1 MFKQDNILTTFKL
14 PIEYNN
20 NKKEI
25 TSSMKTD
32 LELDVCKT
40 VDKPL
45 YHYVFNPESEL
56 AKIVANKYNNYYTND
71 KKYLTDTQ
79 KLIIQSKNHFLKN
92 NEEISEK
99 IFKLWSEIK
108 NDDSFLERYQYVD
121 IEIFKFLNNN
131 DKFLQFLSV
140 FNMTSPII
148 SFHFQ
153 S

>member
-45 YHYVFNPESEL
+45 YYYVFNPESEL
-56 AKIVANKYNNYYTND
+56 AKIVTNKYNNYYTND

-79 KLIIQSKNHFLKN
+79 NLIIQSKNHFLKN

-99 IFKLWSEIK
+99 IFKLWGEIK

-140 FNMTSPII
+140 FNMTSPVI